1 MILVGSFH
9 QYILFLLIG
18 LFKHTYFLFLGI
30 TGGVG
35 IENMVEKMENN
46 EYMGFANICH

>member
-1 MILVGSFH
+1 
-9 QYILFLLIG
+9 LIG
-18 LFKHTYFLFLGI
+18 LLFKHTYVPFLGI

-46 EYMGFANICH
+46 EYMGFANICHQS